1 LYLFEGTTKDE
12 GCDTTGGMTQ
22 APPITFFSVSL
33 EAWLTIAAILTG
45 PSAALLIQKYLENR
59 RAKQDRKVNIFRTLM
74 TYRASRLSAPYV
86 QALNGIETEF
96 YGDIEVIEAWR
107 SLVNHL
113 YTPQGNNEVTSTRW
127 NDHVS
132 ELVTDLLYQ
141 MAESL
146 GYHFDKVTLQ
156 RNVYYPS
163 GWNQVETEQTKLRQ
177 AAVKVFE
184 GEETLKVEITNEPAA
199 NTEAQVAANPVPPS
213 LPR

>member
-1 LYLFEGTTKDE
+1 
-12 GCDTTGGMTQ
+12 
-22 APPITFFSVSL
+22 VSL
-33 EAWLTIAAILTG
+33 EAWLTILAIITG
-45 PSAALLIQKYLENR
+45 PLAALLIQKYIETR
-59 RAKQDRKVNIFRTLM
+59 RARTDRKAKIFQDLM

-96 YGDIEVIEAWR
+96 YGDTKVVEAWR

-113 YTPQGNNEVTSTRW
+113 YTPQGSDEVTSTRW

-132 ELVTDLLYQ
+132 ELLTDLLYQ

-156 RNVYYPS
+156 RNVYYPK
-163 GWNQVETEQTKLRQ
+163 GWNLTEVENTKLRQ

-184 GEETLKVEITNEPAA
+184 GEKPLRVEVA
-199 NTEAQVAANPVPPS
+199 NDAPIPVNQNPIPHVG
-213 LPR
+213 